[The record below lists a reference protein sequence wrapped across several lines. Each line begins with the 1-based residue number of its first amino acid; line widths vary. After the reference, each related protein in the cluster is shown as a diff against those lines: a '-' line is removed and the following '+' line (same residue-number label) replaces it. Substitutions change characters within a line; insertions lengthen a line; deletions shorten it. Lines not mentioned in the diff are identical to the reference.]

1 MRGHHNAKPVTVNG
15 TEYPSTG
22 SAIRSL
28 HGEGWTRAEIAKA
41 TGAPIYFVSATLTDA
56 VRSWPIEKKRRM
68 KDILMRSLAT
78 IADMTGVHEEYL
90 ITFAMETLRMEQRD
104 RIRASSTPAP
114 APPPE
119 PAPVAAEPAPMPV
132 AVVEHEVVAEPL
144 RNRGEVENLELK
156 PPLKQAV
163 RTHPAPRTTA
173 PRAGEDP
180 AKLFNLR
187 DPATGEWL
195 HQTIVDEDGRTLTT
209 LGKTYR
215 YEQTPAT
222 INRLRAKL
230 SQFASWEMVPIKV
243 LV

>member
-22 SAIRSL
+22 AAIRSL

-78 IADMTGVHEEYL
+78 IADMTGVHEEDL
-90 ITFAMETLRMEQRD
+90 ITFALETLRTEQRD

-119 PAPVAAEPAPMPV
+119 PVPVAEPEPPTV
-132 AVVEHEVVAEPL
+132 AVIEHQAIAEPL
-144 RNRGEVENLELK
+144 RNRGEVETLQLK
-156 PPLKQAV
+156 PPPKQAV

-187 DPATGEWL
+187 DPASGEWL
-195 HQTIVDEDGRTLTT
+195 HQTIVDADEVTLTT
-209 LGKTYR
+209 VGKPYR
-215 YEQTPAT
+215 YEQTVAT
-222 INRLRAKL
+222 IQRLKAKWTR
-230 SQFASWEMVPIKV
+230 FAHWELVPIV
-243 LV
+243 QVF

>member
-41 TGAPIYFVSATLTDA
+41 TGAPIYFVSSTLTDA

-78 IADMTGVHEEYL
+78 IADMTGVHEEDL

-114 APPPE
+114 APPPAPVADE
-119 PAPVAAEPAPMPV
+119 PAPPSV
-132 AVVEHEVVAEPL
+132 AVVEHKVAAEPL

-195 HQTIVDEDGRTLTT
+195 HQTIVDEDEVTLTT
-209 LGKTYR
+209 TGKAYR
-215 YEQTPAT
+215 YEQTVAT
-222 INRLRAKL
+222 IQRLRAKWPR
-230 SQFASWEMVPIKV
+230 FGHWELVPIKV

>member
-22 SAIRSL
+22 AAIRSL

-78 IADMTGVHEEYL
+78 IANMTGVHEEDL
-90 ITFAMETLRMEQRD
+90 ITFALETLRTEQRD
-104 RIRASSTPAP
+104 RIKASSTPAP
-114 APPPE
+114 APPPPE
-119 PAPVAAEPAPMPV
+119 PAPVVDEPPPV
-132 AVVEHEVVAEPL
+132 AVVEHAVTDEPL
-144 RNRGEVENLELK
+144 RNRGEVENLQLK
-156 PPLKQAV
+156 PPTKQAV

-195 HQTIVDEDGRTLTT
+195 HQSIFDDDGATITA

-215 YEQTPAT
+215 YEQTVTT
-222 INRLRAKL
+222 INRLKAKWPR
-230 SQFASWEMVPIKV
+230 FGHWELVPIKV
-243 LV
+243 PV